1 MSPKSKLG
9 RNPFEKKSARVT
21 TKKGGAKRSR
31 RQKSAK
37 PGPIDLASLL
47 KTLQTKGLRAL
58 GRQVRACALSRASHF
73 VSRFA

>member
-9 RNPFEKKSARVT
+9 RNPFEKGSARTVA
-21 TKKGGAKRSR
+21 KKATAKKSR
-31 RQKSAK
+31 RPKAAK
-37 PGPIDLASLL
+37 PGPINLASLL

-58 GRQVRACALSRASHF
+58 GRQVRSCALDRAAHL